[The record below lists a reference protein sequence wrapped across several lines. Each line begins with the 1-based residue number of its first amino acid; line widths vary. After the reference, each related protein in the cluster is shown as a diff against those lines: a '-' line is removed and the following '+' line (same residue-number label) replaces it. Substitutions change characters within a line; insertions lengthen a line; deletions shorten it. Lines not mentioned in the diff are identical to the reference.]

1 MKLKSTSPAAALN
14 RMAKPEPVRKPRQ
27 CTACLRVTDDLDQ
40 AGHCTDR
47 ERCEEWQPAMFP
59 IAGRD

>member
-14 RMAKPEPVRKPRQ
+14 RMAKPQPVRKPRH
-27 CTACLRVTDDLDQ
+27 CAACLRVTDDLDT

-47 ERCEEWQPAMFP
+47 ERCAERQPPLFP
-59 IAGRD
+59 EVR